1 MKLHILSDLH
11 LTVGA
16 LEVPANEADAV
27 ILAGDVARPKEA
39 VAWALR
45 FAKPVFY
52 VAGNHEFYGG
62 SIPGTMA
69 ELKRHIAL
77 IFVHGAIRSPV
88 CCRAFSNDCAGDRD
102 VSFSPRAKRSR

>member
-11 LTVGA
+11 LTVGP
-16 LEVPANEADAV
+16 LEGAANEADAV

-52 VAGNHEFYGG
+52 VAGNHEFLRRQHPWHSGRAQTLVR
-62 SIPGTMA
+62 PD
-69 ELKRHIAL
+69 RH
-77 IFVHGAIRSPV
+77 P
-88 CCRAFSNDCAGDRD
+88 CARQI
-102 VSFSPRAKRSR
+102 

>member
-62 SIPGTMA
+62 SIPCTMA
-69 ELKRHIAL
+69 ALKRL
-77 IFVHGAIRSPV
+77 
-88 CCRAFSNDCAGDRD
+88 CAGAA
-102 VSFSPRAKRSR
+102 PRVLDNDDAIFEGVRPPGTTFWSGFTPS